1 MLHLIENKIDRFV
14 LPYYVQM
21 MALAIMQ
28 QNDVDGIVCYLLLW
42 LKFFIFNVK
51 GPCYFYL
58 LFRCPP
64 IFREYWMLF
73 VFQKSNFIV
82 TTVVCSSYS
91 ILNGNLSPFSLY
103 WLFFSWRFRGSRVFF
118 PPWLLFRYSFL
129 CVSSR
134 LFCPAS
140 WYTRCFLSPSRLTPR
155 PMFSHFVYFST

>member
-1 MLHLIENKIDRFV
+1 
-14 LPYYVQM
+14 
-21 MALAIMQ
+21 
-28 QNDVDGIVCYLLLW
+28 
-42 LKFFIFNVK
+42 
-51 GPCYFYL
+51 
-58 LFRCPP
+58 
-64 IFREYWMLF
+64 MLF
-73 VFQKSNFIV
+73 APMAKILHFQCEGAVLFLPSFQMPTHIPRILDAFCISKIKFHW